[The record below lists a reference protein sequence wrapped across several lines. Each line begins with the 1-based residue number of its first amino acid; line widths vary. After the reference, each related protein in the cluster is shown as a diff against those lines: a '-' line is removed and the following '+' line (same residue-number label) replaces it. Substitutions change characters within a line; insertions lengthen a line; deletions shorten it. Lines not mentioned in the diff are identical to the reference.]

1 VLRKKEVIQRDRMI
15 NNSPPV
21 KVALVTGSGSGIGRA
36 VGLSLVRQG
45 YALAVNDVKVDS
57 GNRVLSEVQQS
68 GGQACYINADV
79 SNSDQVGSMFNHIKN
94 RWGRL
99 DVLVNNAG
107 TPGTFSLLADMTD
120 EIWHQTINVHLNGSF
135 YCLRAAARMMIPA
148 GRGKIVNIASIA
160 GLVGTVGSGEYS
172 AAKAGLINLTRT
184 AAKELAPYGITVNA
198 LAPGIVSTPVNL
210 LLEEK
215 NSPFIQSA
223 KASSATGR
231 MTTPEEIAE
240 LVLFLISSP
249 ASNLTGQVIPL
260 DGAGAITMPMDKFM
274 QTMLSRRSQTLAGSN
289 KPIQ

>member
-1 VLRKKEVIQRDRMI
+1 MI
-15 NNSPPV
+15 KDSAPV
-21 KVALVTGSGSGIGRA
+21 KTALVTGSGSGIGRA
-36 VGLSLVRQG
+36 VGLRLVRQG
-45 YALAVNDVKVDS
+45 YALAVNDVNADS
-57 GNRVLSEVQQS
+57 GNKVLSEIEQS
-68 GGQACYINADV
+68 GGQACFIHADV
-79 SNSDQVGSMFNHIKN
+79 SNPDQVGSMFSQIKN

-107 TPGTFSLLADMTD
+107 TTGTFSLLADMAD
-120 EIWHQTINVHLNGSF
+120 EIWHQTIGVHLNGSF
-135 YCLRAAARMMIPA
+135 YCLREAARMMIPA

-172 AAKAGLINLTRT
+172 AAKAGVINLTRT

-198 LAPGIVSTPVNL
+198 VAPGIVATPVNL
-210 LLEEK
+210 ALEEK

-240 LVLFLISSP
+240 LVLFLISCA

-260 DGAGAITMPMDKFM
+260 DGAGAITIPMDKFM
-274 QTMLSRRSQTLAGSN
+274 QTMVGRRSQIVADSN
-289 KPIQ
+289 KPKR

>member
-1 VLRKKEVIQRDRMI
+1 MI
-15 NNSPPV
+15 NDSVPV
-21 KVALVTGSGSGIGRA
+21 KTALVTGSGSGIGRA
-36 VGLSLVRQG
+36 VGLRLVRQG
-45 YALAVNDVKVDS
+45 YALAVNDVNADS
-57 GNRVLSEVQQS
+57 GNKILSEIEQS
-68 GGQACYINADV
+68 GGQACFIHADV
-79 SNSDQVGSMFNHIKN
+79 SNPGQVGSMFSQIKN

-107 TPGTFSLLADMTD
+107 TPGTFSLLADMAD
-120 EIWHQTINVHLNGSF
+120 EIWHQTIGVHLNGSF
-135 YCLRAAARMMIPA
+135 YCLREAARMMILA

-172 AAKAGLINLTRT
+172 AAKAGVINLTRT

-198 LAPGIVSTPVNL
+198 VAPGIVATPVNL
-210 LLEEK
+210 ALEEK

-240 LVLFLISSP
+240 LVLFLISSA

-260 DGAGAITMPMDKFM
+260 DGAD
-274 QTMLSRRSQTLAGSN
+274 
-289 KPIQ
+289 

>member
-1 VLRKKEVIQRDRMI
+1 MI
-15 NNSPPV
+15 NDSVPV
-21 KVALVTGSGSGIGRA
+21 KTALVTGSGSGIGRA
-36 VGLSLVRQG
+36 VGLRLVRQG
-45 YALAVNDVKVDS
+45 YALAVNDVNADS
-57 GNRVLSEVQQS
+57 GNKILSEIEQS
-68 GGQACYINADV
+68 GGQACFIHADV
-79 SNSDQVGSMFNHIKN
+79 SNPGQVGSMFSQIKN

-107 TPGTFSLLADMTD
+107 TPGTFSLLADMAD
-120 EIWHQTINVHLNGSF
+120 EIWHQTIGVHLNGSF
-135 YCLRAAARMMIPA
+135 YCLREAARMMILA

-172 AAKAGLINLTRT
+172 AAKAGVINLTRT

-198 LAPGIVSTPVNL
+198 VAPGIVATPVNL
-210 LLEEK
+210 ALEEK

-240 LVLFLISSP
+240 LVLFLISSA

-260 DGAGAITMPMDKFM
+260 DGAGAITIPMDKFM
-274 QTMLSRRSQTLAGSN
+274 QTMVGRRSQIVADSN
-289 KPIQ
+289 KPK

>member
-1 VLRKKEVIQRDRMI
+1 M
-15 NNSPPV
+15 NSSAPV

-36 VGLSLVRQG
+36 VGLSLARQG
-45 YALAVNDVKVDS
+45 YALAVNDVNADA
-57 GNRVLSEVQQS
+57 GNRVLAEVEQS
-68 GGQACYINADV
+68 GGQACYIQADV
-79 SNSDQVGSMFNHIKN
+79 SNPDQVGSMFSQIEN

-107 TPGTFSLLADMTD
+107 TPGAFSLLADMTN
-120 EIWHQTINVHLNGSF
+120 EIWHQTIGVHLNGSF

-148 GRGKIVNIASIA
+148 GRGKTVNIASIA

-172 AAKAGLINLTRT
+172 AAKAGVINLTRT

-198 LAPGIVSTPVNL
+198 IAPGIVATPVNL
-210 LLEEK
+210 ALEEK

-223 KASSATGR
+223 TASSATGR

-240 LVLFLISSP
+240 LVLFLISP
-249 ASNLTGQVIPL
+249 AAANLTGQVIPL

-274 QTMLSRRSQTLAGSN
+274 QKMVSKKSKTLAGPN
-289 KPIQ
+289 KPKR